1 MSTQIIIHFA
11 NIFERANFGRLFAN
25 SSSSKTLT
33 NNFCLMNI
41 PWNLMNI
48 PYNKDIRIIRK
59 HCPTSRILIK
69 QTKNKRT
76 TYTEWRN

>member
-1 MSTQIIIHFA
+1 MQTQIIIHFA

-25 SSSSKTLT
+25 SFANSSRIKTLT
-33 NNFCLMNI
+33 HNFCLMGLT
-41 PWNLMNI
+41 WD
-48 PYNKDIRIIRK
+48 KDINVIRK

-76 TYTEWRN
+76 TYTEWSP